1 MKKITR
7 LSERDLTRIVRR
19 VINEQDGENP
29 TEDLNNELLDYF
41 QKQID
46 TMRGSTK
53 HTPDTIAIVMRDRG
67 NDFLLRNQL
76 EEDFGDTEKWGKPK
90 YK

>member
-1 MKKITR
+1 MKKIRR
-7 LSERDLTRIVRR
+7 LSEKDLTRIVRR

-67 NDFLLRNQL
+67 NDFLLRSDFV
-76 EEDFGDTEKWGKPK
+76 EDFGDIEKWGKSK
-90 YK
+90 IK